1 MGGNEVLAGIEK
13 EKLIVIFRG
22 VPTEDA
28 ADVARALA
36 DGGVKFIEIT
46 YNHCKDDPEAYFE
59 EHMMAVKAAVGDR
72 VCMGAGT
79 VLTVDQVELA
89 CRLGA
94 GYIVSP
100 NSNDAVIK
108 RTKELDMVSI
118 PGAMTPTEIV
128 HARDC
133 GADIVKLYIVD
144 DINHVKYLMGPLGH
158 IPMQATCNV
167 SLDTIPQ
174 FLKAGI
180 KAFGT
185 RAFLTNDLI
194 EKKDYKEIEK
204 RAREHI
210 EIIKANS

>member
-59 EHMMAVKAAVGDR
+59 EQMMAVKAAVGDR

-108 RTKELDMVSI
+108 RTKEL
-118 PGAMTPTEIV
+118 EIV

>member
-1 MGGNEVLAGIEK
+1 MCGREVLEGIQR

-22 VPTEDA
+22 VPTADA
-28 ADVARALA
+28 ANVAKALA
-36 DGGVKFIEIT
+36 DGGVKYIEIT
-46 YNHCKDDPEAYFE
+46 YNHRKDDPEAYFE
-59 EHMMAVKAAVGDR
+59 EQMMTVKNAVGDR

-79 VLTVDQVELA
+79 VLTVGQVELA
-89 CRLGA
+89 RRLGA
-94 GYIVSP
+94 DYIVSP
-100 NSNDAVIK
+100 NTNEAVIK

-128 HARDC
+128 YARDC

-144 DINHVKYLMGPLGH
+144 DVSHVKYLMGPLGH

-167 SLDTIPQ
+167 SLDTIPM
-174 FLKAGI
+174 FLQAGI

-194 EKKDYKEIEK
+194 ENKDYEEIER

-210 EIIKANS
+210 EVIKANS

>member
-1 MGGNEVLAGIEK
+1 MSGKKVLEGIEK

-22 VPTEDA
+22 VPTEEA
-28 ADVARALA
+28 AGVAKALA
-36 DGGVKFIEIT
+36 DGGVKYIEIT
-46 YNHCKDDPEAYFE
+46 YNHRKNDPEKYFE
-59 EHMMAVKAAVGDR
+59 EQMLAVKNAVGDR
-72 VCMGAGT
+72 VCIGAGT
-79 VLTVDQVELA
+79 VLTVEQVELA

-100 NSNDAVIK
+100 NTNEAVIR

-128 HARDC
+128 YARDC

-144 DINHVKYLMGPLGH
+144 DVSHVKYLMGPLGH

-167 SLDTIPQ
+167 SIETIPQ
-174 FLKAGI
+174 FLQAGI

-194 EKKDYKEIEK
+194 ESRDYNEIQR

-210 EIIKANS
+210 EVIKANS

>member
-59 EHMMAVKAAVGDR
+59 EQMMAVKAAVGDR

-108 RTKELDMVSI
+108 RTKE
-118 PGAMTPTEIV
+118 
-128 HARDC
+128 
-133 GADIVKLYIVD
+133 KLYIVD

>member
-1 MGGNEVLAGIEK
+1 MNGKDVLKSIEK

-22 VPTEDA
+22 IPTEGA
-28 ADVARALA
+28 ANVAKALA

-46 YNHCKDDPEAYFE
+46 YNHRKDSPEKYFE
-59 EHMMAVKAAVGDR
+59 EQMLAVKAAVGDR

-79 VLTVDQVELA
+79 VLTVGQVELA
-89 CRLGA
+89 HRLGA

-100 NSNDAVIK
+100 NTNEAVIK

-128 HARDC
+128 YARDC

-144 DINHVKYLMGPLGH
+144 DVNDVKYLMGPLGH

-174 FLKAGI
+174 FLQAGI

-194 EKKDYKEIEK
+194 ENKDYQEIEN
-204 RAREHI
+204 RARKHVEM
-210 EIIKANS
+210 IKMNS

>member
-1 MGGNEVLAGIEK
+1 MGELS
-13 EKLIVIFRG
+13 LS
-22 VPTEDA
+22 
-28 ADVARALA
+28 
-36 DGGVKFIEIT
+36 KFT

-59 EHMMAVKAAVGDR
+59 EQMMAVKAAVGDR

>member
-59 EHMMAVKAAVGDR
+59 EQMMAVKAAVGDR

-144 DINHVKYLMGPLGH
+144 DINHV
-158 IPMQATCNV
+158 